1 MWRSLGKFLLV
12 LLAFFFV
19 SEVVLHF
26 FFGYGR
32 QELFRPDEEL
42 LWVPVPGHWLTVVGH
57 QPATYNNQYFRY
69 PVDLAAKQ
77 PGQYRIFAFG
87 DSVTMG
93 WAVSDG
99 QTYSSLLEQK
109 LNADCPPEKFQVVDA
124 GVNAYSNSMV
134 ANRVKKVFADGY
146 EPDLIIV
153 GFSFNTEFEQ
163 FAQLQGAN
171 RQSLLRRVELKY
183 WVRRSAVYDFLMED
197 LLRRFVYYRLRNK
210 LMAGSWNVGSDKP
223 PDLDYLRS
231 NFQQSVDL
239 ARQHNAKIVF
249 VLMGTDGQKD
259 KLTAPQQTML
269 DVARANDVPVVNMF
283 EEWKSKDH
291 RALFVDHVHPNA
303 IGHAEIAE
311 DLLQIVRHIIPAC
324 ASVSSSPAA
333 APAAMPEMSH

>member
-1 MWRSLGKFLLV
+1 VWRSLGKFLLV
-12 LLAFFFV
+12 LLVIFFV

-26 FFGYGR
+26 FFGFGR

-57 QPATYNNQYFRY
+57 EPATYNNQYFRY

-77 PGQYRIFAFG
+77 PDQYRIFAFG

-93 WAVSDG
+93 WGVSDE
-99 QTYSSLLEQK
+99 QTYSSALEQK
-109 LNADCPPEKFQVVDA
+109 LTAACPPEKFQVVDA

-146 EPDLIIV
+146 DPNLIIV
-153 GFSFNTEFEQ
+153 GYSFNTEFEQ

-171 RQSLLRRVELKY
+171 RQSLLRRVEFKY
-183 WVRRSAVYDFLMED
+183 WIRHSAVYDFIVED

-223 PDLDYLRS
+223 PDLNYLRG

-239 ARQHNAKIVF
+239 ARQHNAQIVF
-249 VLMGTDGQKD
+249 LLMGTDGQRD
-259 KLTAPQQTML
+259 KLTEAQQTMV
-269 DVARANDVPVVNMF
+269 DVAKANNVPLVNMF
-283 EEWKSKDH
+283 EEWKDKDH
-291 RALFVDHVHPNA
+291 RALFGDHVHPNA

-311 DLLQIVRHIIPAC
+311 DLLQTIRPIVPAC
-324 ASVSSSPAA
+324 ALASGSAA
-333 APAAMPEMSH
+333 APAVMPGMSH